1 MLVSF
6 AGVMLAVVVAV
17 LTPEHDFGSGTW
29 FVLLLIFWIVLA
41 TTPYIRAKRQMK
53 TSIPLSGQIRYV
65 FSSQGIHTSGTH
77 FSSDISY
84 EVLWAV
90 RETKSLF
97 ALYSSAI
104 SALVLPK
111 RFFRDAAQQNDWRI
125 LVEEH
130 ISPKVITRSGFLGRW
145 L

>member
-1 MLVSF
+1 MLTEFRAPSAEIVEELF
-6 AGVMLAVVVAV
+6 E
-17 LTPEHDFGSGTW
+17 P
-29 FVLLLIFWIVLA
+29 FWICVVTA
-41 TTPYIRAKRQMK
+41 PYRGAKRQMK
-53 TSIPLSGQIRYV
+53 TSIPLSGQIVHV
-65 FSSQGIHTSGTH
+65 FSSQGIHRSGAH
-77 FSSDISY
+77 FSSDTSY
-84 EVLWAV
+84 EALWAV

-97 ALYSSAI
+97 ALYFSASSAF
-104 SALVLPK
+104 VLPK